1 MTLVPNPVLA
11 RDLDR
16 ARRGRVESRAHRPSV
31 AASELPLRVRL
42 GRMLMSAGASI
53 SGDCLELPARPTA
66 AGRAA

>member
-11 RDLDR
+11 RDLAR
-16 ARRGRVESRAHRPSV
+16 ARRARFQSRADRPLV
-31 AASELPLRVRL
+31 AAGELPLRVRL

-53 SGDCLELPARPTA
+53 SGDCLELPARHTA